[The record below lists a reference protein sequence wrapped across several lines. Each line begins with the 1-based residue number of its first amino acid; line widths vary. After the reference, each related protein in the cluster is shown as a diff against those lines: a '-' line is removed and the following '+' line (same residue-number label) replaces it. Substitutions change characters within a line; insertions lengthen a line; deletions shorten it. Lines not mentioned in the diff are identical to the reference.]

1 MNELSEKILKIT
13 QLYLG
18 PASEVF
24 LKRQA
29 AGHMNGLDF
38 EKIKPE
44 HLTAFLKWI
53 HTSSRLIIKSKADKL
68 IYDLESS
75 LKLKSDVSV
84 SNPHPLDSTQESSG

>member
-44 HLTAFLKWI
+44 HLTDFFKWI
-53 HTSSRLIIKSKADKL
+53 HVSSRLIIKSKADKL
-68 IYDLESS
+68 LYDLSS
-75 LKLKSDVSV
+75 AFKISILKSD
-84 SNPHPLDSTQESSG
+84 QEKPPVNTSG